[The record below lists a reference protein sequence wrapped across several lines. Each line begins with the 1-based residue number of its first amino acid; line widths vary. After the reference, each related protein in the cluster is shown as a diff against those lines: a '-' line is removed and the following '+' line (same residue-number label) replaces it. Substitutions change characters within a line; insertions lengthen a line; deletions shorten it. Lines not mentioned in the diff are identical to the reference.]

1 MTPNFHSLLGK
12 RFLFRKLRTS
22 RGQGQE
28 CKAVQIRAKVK
39 MIEMSRKGLNER
51 KESLAASTGPKR
63 AYEGGLSKDQ
73 PSSVPDQ
80 F

>member
-1 MTPNFHSLLGK
+1 M
-12 RFLFRKLRTS
+12 
-22 RGQGQE
+22 
-28 CKAVQIRAKVK
+28 QIRAKVK